1 MSAEQ
6 ELANAIANAVE
17 VKLDNLRSESMTMP
31 ATYQGRDAQGKD
43 WVLLPGATSPTPVS
57 RMAVEAVSGD
67 IVSVTIANGK
77 ATVDSNISNPSAGVA
92 GVKVVENTANVAKD
106 TADVAKSTA
115 ARAIDYASAAQ
126 SAADSAQS
134 SANEAYKHADEAAQ
148 EAVNARVSAA
158 EANAAAIAA
167 VEDAGVAHTM
177 AENATLNAEIAQSSA
192 LSART
197 SADTALF
204 GLSEVENVVG
214 VVNWIAEHGVYVV
227 NEDEEVDP
235 MRVYYTIEGG
245 TYTLTDD
252 SEIVPGKQYY
262 TPSEWELSII
272 PSKLE
277 WYELMS
283 SITYSLTDDTAVDPG
298 TQYYTYD
305 PVTDEYSEVT
315 PVGTENPSEEGWYVA
330 TVEYFYQQS
339 ADMAYN
345 PSDTY
350 YELSGGEYSVIV
362 PSIDPNVVYYELDG
376 TSFVMVS
383 EPDVADIADYY
394 SPTAYA
400 PMRNPDPE
408 DIGTYY
414 TVSGESYSKV
424 VEPVESDLGN
434 YYVLDIDDSVQNY
447 ISTHLALLD
456 DGLHVS
462 GGVDDY
468 SVVLSS
474 DGMEVRNPYG
484 KSVAM
489 YGETARIGD
498 ADDIHLLAQATRMS
512 FRSDAGDV
520 AYIGMGDDEVWRLF
534 IDQADVEDSI
544 RFGNYVWVKRPNGN
558 MTIKYVGGE

>member
-1 MSAEQ
+1 MSAEHD
-6 ELANAIANAVE
+6 LARAIADAVDAK
-17 VKLDNLRSESMTMP
+17 VANMRPQSSTMP
-31 ATYQGRDAQGKD
+31 AIYQGRDSEGKG
-43 WVLLPGATSPTPVS
+43 WVLLPGATEPTPVS
-57 RMAVEAVSGD
+57 RMAVEAAQGD
-67 IVSVTIANGK
+67 TVSVTVANGK
-77 ATVDSNISNPSAGVA
+77 ATVDSNVSNPSAGLA
-92 GVKVVENTANVAKD
+92 GVKVVERTANVAKD
-106 TADVAKSTA
+106 TAVQ
-115 ARAIDYASAAQ
+115 AIDYASAAQ
-126 SAADSAQS
+126 SAASAAQS
-134 SANEAYKHADEAAQ
+134 SADAAYKHADEAAQ
-148 EAVNARVSAA
+148 EAANAQASAA
-158 EANAAAIAA
+158 TANAAAVAA
-167 VEDAGVAHTM
+167 TEDAGVAHTM
-177 AENATLNAEIAQSSA
+177 AESATADAATASESA
-192 LSART
+192 SVAKT
-197 SADTALF
+197 SADIALF

-235 MRVYYTIEGG
+235 MRVYYIINGG

-252 SEIVPGKQYY
+252 SEIVQGKQYY
-262 TPSEWELSII
+262 VPSEWELSII

-283 SITYSLTDDTAVDPG
+283 ATTYSLTEDTAVDPEI
-298 TQYYTYD
+298 QYYSYD
-305 PVTDEYSEVT
+305 PATDEYSEVT

-330 TVEYFYQQS
+330 SVDYFYQQS
-339 ADMAYN
+339 TDMAYN

-350 YELSGGEYSVIV
+350 YELSGGEYSVVV
-362 PSIDPNVVYYELDG
+362 PSIDPNAVYYELDG

-383 EPDVADIADYY
+383 EPDVAGIADYY

-414 TVSGESYSKV
+414 TVSDESYSKV
-424 VEPVESDLGN
+424 IEPVESDLGD

-474 DGMEVRNPYG
+474 DGMEVRSPYG

-498 ADDIHLLAQATRMS
+498 ADDIHLLAQATRLS

-558 MTIKYVGGE
+558 MTIKYVGS

>member
-1 MSAEQ
+1 MSAELD
-6 ELANAIANAVE
+6 LAKAIADAVNA
-17 VKLDNLRSESMTMP
+17 KIESMRPESSTMP
-31 ATYQGRDAQGKD
+31 AVYQGHDAEGKG
-43 WVLLPGATSPTPVS
+43 WVLLPGATEPTPVA
-57 RMAVEAVSGD
+57 RMAVEAVQGD
-67 IVSVTIANGK
+67 TVSVTIANGK
-77 ATVDSNISNPSAGVA
+77 ATVDSNISNPSAGIA
-92 GVKVVENTANVAKD
+92 GVKTVTRVVNVAKE
-106 TADVAKSTA
+106 TA
-115 ARAIDYASAAQ
+115 ATAIDYAGAALSAASIAKQ
-126 SAADSAQS
+126 GADRAAA
-134 SANEAYKHADEAAQ
+134 KADEASTSADIAHAAARSAQ
-148 EAVNARVSAA
+148 AD
-158 EANAAAIAA
+158 AAIARESA
-167 VEDAGVAHTM
+167 YSAIADASEAK
-177 AENATLNAEIAQSSA
+177 E
-192 LSART
+192 
-197 SADTALF
+197 SADNALESSKVAYY

-214 VVNWIAEHGVYVV
+214 VLNWIAEHGSYVV

-235 MRVYYTIEGG
+235 MRVYYIIDGG

-262 TPSEWELSII
+262 APSEWELSII

-277 WYELMS
+277 WYELQS
-283 SITYSLTDDTAVDPG
+283 STTYSPTEDTSVDPD
-298 TQYYTYD
+298 TQYYSYN
-305 PVTDEYSEVT
+305 PVTDEYTEVT

-330 TVEYFYQQS
+330 TVDYFYQQS
-339 ADMAYN
+339 TDMAYN

-350 YELSGGEYSVIV
+350 YELSDGEYSVVV
-362 PSIDPNVVYYELDG
+362 PSIDQNAVYYELVG
-376 TSFVMVS
+376 ESFVMVA
-383 EPDVADIADYY
+383 EPDVSEIQDYY
-394 SPTAYA
+394 SATTFA
-400 PMRNPDPE
+400 PVRIPDPS
-408 DIGTYY
+408 DIGSYY

-424 VEPVESDLGN
+424 LEPSEVDLGD
-434 YYVLDIDDSVQNY
+434 YYVLDMDDSVQNY

-462 GGVDDY
+462 AGAEDY